1 MKITDP
7 KDFSIVDGQCVTDA
21 PAVFEPS
28 GQKINPAFLYLLTLG
43 TKQSR
48 AKMCQTLN
56 RFSRLF
62 GYASLED
69 FPWERLQP
77 VHLTTVKSRMEL
89 QGRSPATINHLLCA
103 LRGVAHQAWGEE
115 LITDHEEKVISA
127 VKGSRGLRLGKGRAL
142 SSLETSRLVSV
153 CDSQMTA
160 AGIRDAAI
168 LAIGIGCG
176 LRRNEIATL
185 RLDSIRSDD
194 TLCIIGKG
202 NRERKVFPPEAVR
215 ARLREWLG
223 IRGTDGCPFVFVA
236 VLKGGH
242 VCPESPLSSMAV
254 WKIIERRARQINIAH
269 FSPHDLRRTFAT
281 RMLDLGADLDTIK
294 EAMGHSSVTTTQR
307 YVKNTDERV
316 RRYASAITI

>member
-7 KDFSIVDGQCVTDA
+7 KDFSIVDEQGVTDA

-28 GQKINPAFLYLLTLG
+28 GQKINPAILYLLTLG

-48 AKMCQTLN
+48 AKMRQTLN

-69 FPWERLQP
+69 FPWEQLQP

-127 VKGSRGLRLGKGRAL
+127 VKGSHGLRLGAGRAL
-142 SSLETSRLVSV
+142 NSLETSLLVAN
-153 CDSQMTA
+153 CDNRGDP

-185 RLDSIRSDD
+185 QLESIRSDG
-194 TLCIIGKG
+194 TFSVIGKG
-202 NRERKVFPPEAVR
+202 NRERRIFPPEAVA
-215 ARLREWLG
+215 ARLAEWLR
-223 IRGTDGCPFVFVA
+223 IRGTGGCGNVFVA
-236 VLKGGH
+236 VLKGGR
-242 VCPESPLSSMAV
+242 VCTDIPLSSMAI
-254 WKIIERRARQINIAH
+254 WKVIERRAREVNIAH

-316 RRYASAITI
+316 RRYASRIAI